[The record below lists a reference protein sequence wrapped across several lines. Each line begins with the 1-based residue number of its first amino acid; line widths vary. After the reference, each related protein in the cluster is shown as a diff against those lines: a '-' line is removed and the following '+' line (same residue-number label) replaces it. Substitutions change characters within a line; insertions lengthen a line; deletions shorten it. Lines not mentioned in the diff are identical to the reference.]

1 MAVLAKR
8 GVGAGDILAR
18 ARQRRGLRAAL
29 APTARPT
36 APTAT
41 AAAADG
47 LLSASNDDT
56 DQQQAAVV
64 ASRGLGIGEVAGGD
78 GTAARGGASIR
89 THFEQQAA
97 SSGAEEIVGQPK
109 RKRSRK
115 SALDRWLA
123 APPVRAPLS

>member
-1 MAVLAKR
+1 MLVECCQAVVVLA
-8 GVGAGDILAR
+8 A
-18 ARQRRGLRAAL
+18 
-29 APTARPT
+29 
-36 APTAT
+36 
-41 AAAADG
+41 
-47 LLSASNDDT
+47 
-56 DQQQAAVV
+56 AAVV